1 MKDTF
6 LYWFGILKNTL
17 RLWLEANAASYA
29 GSLAFFTL
37 FSIAPVII
45 LAVKVISLVMSSEAA
60 MAEILGQLEATVGP
74 AATEEIRNAIMNTR
88 APSQGILAGLLS
100 LTVTIIG
107 ATTVF
112 AQMQR
117 SMNAIWEVVPRPS
130 RNTVV
135 ALIKSRLLSLTVVVS
150 LGFVLLVSL
159 LLNVAVQ
166 TLMVYAENW
175 IPFHASVALGL
186 EVMVSITVIALLFG
200 MIFRLLPDVVLSWKD
215 VAPAAL
221 MTAVLFAIG
230 RALIGFY
237 LSHTAT
243 ASTYGAA
250 GSLVILL
257 MWVYYSSMILLLGA
271 AFSRAHSEARGRIIR
286 ARSTAV
292 RVRREIHETPA

>member
-1 MKDTF
+1 
-6 LYWFGILKNTL
+6 
-17 RLWLEANAASYA
+17 
-29 GSLAFFTL
+29 
-37 FSIAPVII
+37 
-45 LAVKVISLVMSSEAA
+45 
-60 MAEILGQLEATVGP
+60 
-74 AATEEIRNAIMNTR
+74 
-88 APSQGILAGLLS
+88 
-100 LTVTIIG
+100 
-107 ATTVF
+107 
-112 AQMQR
+112 
-117 SMNAIWEVVPRPS
+117 
-130 RNTVV
+130 
-135 ALIKSRLLSLTVVVS
+135 
-150 LGFVLLVSL
+150 
-159 LLNVAVQ
+159 
-166 TLMVYAENW
+166 
-175 IPFHASVALGL
+175 
-186 EVMVSITVIALLFG
+186 

-292 RVRREIHETPA
+292 GIRRWPSCRVPVDRPRPQAPHCPSWFPLPTGCTQWP

>member
-1 MKDTF
+1 
-6 LYWFGILKNTL
+6 
-17 RLWLEANAASYA
+17 
-29 GSLAFFTL
+29 
-37 FSIAPVII
+37 
-45 LAVKVISLVMSSEAA
+45 
-60 MAEILGQLEATVGP
+60 
-74 AATEEIRNAIMNTR
+74 MNTR

-100 LTVTIIG
+100 LAVMIIG

-166 TLMVYAENW
+166 TLLVYAENW
-175 IPFHASVALGL
+175 IPFHGGIALAL
-186 EVMVSITVIALLFG
+186 EVLVSIIVIALLFG

-221 MTAVLFAIG
+221 ITAILFAIG

-271 AFSRAHSEARGRIIR
+271 AFSRAHSEARGRVIR
-286 ARSTAV
+286 ARSSAV
-292 RVRREIHETPA
+292 RVRREIHETPG

>member
-6 LYWFGILKNTL
+6 LYWFGILKQTL
-17 RLWLEANAASYA
+17 RLWLDGNAPSYA
-29 GSLAFFTL
+29 GALAFFTL

-60 MAEILGQLEATVGP
+60 MTEILGQLEATVGP
-74 AATEEIRNAIMNTR
+74 AATEEIRNAIANTR

-100 LTVTIIG
+100 LAVMIIG

-130 RNTVV
+130 RNTVM

-166 TLMVYAENW
+166 TLLVYAENW
-175 IPFHASVALGL
+175 VPFHASLALAM
-186 EVMVSITVIALLFG
+186 EVLVS
-200 MIFRLLPDVVLSWKD
+200 VVVTMS
-215 VAPAAL
+215 V
-221 MTAVLFAIG
+221 
-230 RALIGFY
+230 
-237 LSHTAT
+237 
-243 ASTYGAA
+243 
-250 GSLVILL
+250 
-257 MWVYYSSMILLLGA
+257 
-271 AFSRAHSEARGRIIR
+271 SR
-286 ARSTAV
+286 
-292 RVRREIHETPA
+292 P

>member
-17 RLWLEANAASYA
+17 RLWLEGNAASYA

-100 LTVTIIG
+100 LTVMIIG

-112 AQMQR
+112 
-117 SMNAIWEVVPRPS
+117 AIWEVVPRPS